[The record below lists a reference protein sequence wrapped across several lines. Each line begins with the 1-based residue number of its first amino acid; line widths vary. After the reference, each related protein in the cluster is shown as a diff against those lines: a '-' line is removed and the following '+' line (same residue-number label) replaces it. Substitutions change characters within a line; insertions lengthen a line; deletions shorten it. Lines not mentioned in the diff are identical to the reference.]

1 MDNKNVFSAKNI
13 GIIIISI
20 VSLAVLI
27 FGFVKATSGNDKKG
41 SNSSSSII
49 SEFNKKMK
57 SKTEQVIYFGSATCG
72 YCKLQT
78 PIMKQLKSDYK
89 LSYYYIDASKLNSK
103 DKDKILKALDIEG
116 STPTIAIVKNNK
128 VIDVNIGYMEGKEA
142 VEFFKRNKMLD
153 DDAIYKPEEHLKDI
167 NFDEYKELVGQD
179 SKNVIV
185 IGQTTCSHCIAVKP
199 VINRIAGN
207 YNITI
212 NYLNLTKMK
221 QDEQKEL
228 VYNLKSIGYADAD
241 NLGTPLTLIVQNNK
255 IEGTIEGENP
265 PSYFTRQFKKYGVIS
280 Q

>member
-1 MDNKNVFSAKNI
+1 MDNKSVFSIKNI
-13 GIIIISI
+13 GIIIISVI
-20 VSLAVLI
+20 SLAVLV
-27 FGFVKATSGNDKKG
+27 FGFVKATSGNNKETKA
-41 SNSSSSII
+41 SSSII
-49 SEFNKKMK
+49 NEFNEKMK
-57 SKTEQVIYFGSATCG
+57 SKTKQVIYFGSATCG

-103 DKDKILKALDIEG
+103 DKDKILKALEIEG

-128 VIDVNIGYMEGKEA
+128 IIDVNVGYMEGKEA
-142 VEFFKRNKMLD
+142 VEFFKKNKLLE
-153 DDAIYKPEEHLKDI
+153 DDATYKPEENLTDI
-167 NFDEYKELVGQD
+167 SFDDYKNLVGQD

-199 VINRIAGN
+199 VLNRIAGN
-207 YNITI
+207 NNITI
-212 NYLNLTKMK
+212 NYLNLTKMT
-221 QDEQKEL
+221 QEEQKDLIE
-228 VYNLKSIGYADAD
+228 NLKSIGYEDAD

-265 PSYFTRQFKKYGVIS
+265 PSYFTREFKKYGVIS

>member
-49 SEFNKKMK
+49 KKKKKKMK

-167 NFDEYKELVGQD
+167 NFGEFYQNTYNFYINIIKETDSKASFLTNEYIIKDKELFEYL
-179 SKNVIV
+179 K
-185 IGQTTCSHCIAVKP
+185 
-199 VINRIAGN
+199 
-207 YNITI
+207 TI
-212 NYLNLTKMK
+212 LN
-221 QDEQKEL
+221 
-228 VYNLKSIGYADAD
+228 S
-241 NLGTPLTLIVQNNK
+241 
-255 IEGTIEGENP
+255 
-265 PSYFTRQFKKYGVIS
+265 
-280 Q
+280 